1 MKIVRFSADFRFFI
15 LAETQISGFYFINSE
30 KNTRKKIV
38 KCTILPKTNNL
49 LVVRYCPELP
59 LDSVSSE

>member
-30 KNTRKKIV
+30 KTREKNRKMYDIAQ
-38 KCTILPKTNNL
+38 
-49 LVVRYCPELP
+49 
-59 LDSVSSE
+59 DQ

>member
-30 KNTRKKIV
+30 KTREKK
-38 KCTILPKTNNL
+38 
-49 LVVRYCPELP
+49 
-59 LDSVSSE
+59 SEDIAQDQ